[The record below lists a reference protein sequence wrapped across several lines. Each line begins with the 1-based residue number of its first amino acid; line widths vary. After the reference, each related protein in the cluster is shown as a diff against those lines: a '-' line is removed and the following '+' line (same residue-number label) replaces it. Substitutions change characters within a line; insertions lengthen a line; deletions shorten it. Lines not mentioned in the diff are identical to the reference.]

1 MNLNQHVQIA
11 TLPYTGHEPC
21 IYWGNRGFGVRVYA
35 SGAKKFVLSYRASG
49 RKRLLTVG
57 DYPAISRDKA
67 EDMAAAYRLQ
77 IGEGGDPVLEN
88 RYSVTAT
95 KAAPKPNLT
104 AKKTVA
110 ALCDAYLSLHAS
122 KKRSGD
128 TDERLIRLF
137 VRPAW
142 AKLRVDTLTRAQ
154 VAMLH
159 AQVSM
164 KTPGQAN
171 RLLAVIKT
179 MLNKAKI
186 WGFVPENYGNPALG
200 VQMNHEES
208 RERFVT
214 PEELPRLAT
223 AIEQE
228 PDIRMRAALWLFL
241 LTGARKSELLKA
253 RWEDVDLVRR
263 DLRIPNPK
271 QGKPHVYPLSTRAV
285 EVLHQ
290 LPRFAGNPFVIVGNK
305 AGQHLV
311 NISKPWSRVRKR
323 AELSDVRLHDLRR
336 SVGSWL
342 AISGHSLLEI
352 GKVLGHSSP
361 KTTQIYARLTD
372 HVARI
377 ALEGH
382 AERMISVLGTTSSM
396 DTVPSHPTAPMQQQ
410 EILSP

>member
-1 MNLNQHVQIA
+1 
-11 TLPYTGHEPC
+11 
-21 IYWGNRGFGVRVYA
+21 
-35 SGAKKFVLSYRASG
+35 
-49 RKRLLTVG
+49 
-57 DYPAISRDKA
+57 
-67 EDMAAAYRLQ
+67 
-77 IGEGGDPVLEN
+77 
-88 RYSVTAT
+88 
-95 KAAPKPNLT
+95 
-104 AKKTVA
+104 
-110 ALCDAYLSLHAS
+110 
-122 KKRSGD
+122 
-128 TDERLIRLF
+128 
-137 VRPAW
+137 
-142 AKLRVDTLTRAQ
+142 
-154 VAMLH
+154 
-159 AQVSM
+159 
-164 KTPGQAN
+164 
-171 RLLAVIKT
+171 

-186 WGFVPENYGNPALG
+186 WGFVPENYGNPAFG

-214 PEELPRLAT
+214 PEELPRLAA

-228 PDIRMRAALWLFL
+228 PDIRMRATLWLFL

-253 RWEDVDLVRR
+253 KWEDVDLVGR
-263 DLRIPNPK
+263 DLRIQNPK

-290 LPRFAGNPFVIVGNK
+290 PPRFAGNPFVIVGNK

-323 AELSDVRLHDLRR
+323 AGLSDVRLHDLRR

-372 HVARI
+372 QVARI

-382 AERMISVLGTTSSM
+382 AERMISCTRR
-396 DTVPSHPTAPMQQQ
+396 
-410 EILSP
+410 